1 MNILSISGGKDST
14 AMLLLAIERGV
25 EDLRCIFAD
34 TGNEHPKTIEYIGY
48 LQESTGIKIET
59 IRADFSK
66 QIAHKRELVETKWR
80 AEGVSEQAIADALSV
95 LKPSGNAF
103 LDLCLVKGRFP
114 STMARFCT
122 AELKV
127 QVVRD
132 QIYTPVLAAG
142 IDIDSWQGI
151 RHDESK
157 SRSCAVER
165 DLAMKDENTG
175 AECWNYRPI
184 LDWKAED
191 CFAMMRKHGIK
202 PNPMYSLGMTRVG
215 CMPCINARKAEIAEI
230 SMRFPEE
237 IDRIARWEDAVSKA
251 SRRRDS
257 TFFPTSQGKGD
268 GIYEIVQWAKT
279 DRGGRQ
285 FGMFD
290 WIDLPACSSQYG
302 LCE

>member
-48 LQESTGIKIET
+48 LQDATGIKIET

-66 QIAHKRELVETKWR
+66 QIAHKREIVETKWR
-80 AEGVSEQAIADALSV
+80 AEGVSEEAIADALSV

-132 QIYTPVLAAG
+132 QIYTPVLATG

-191 CFAMMRKHGIK
+191 CFAMMKKHEIK
-202 PNPMYSLGMTRVG
+202 PNPLYSLGMTRVG

-230 SMRFPEE
+230 SVRFPDE
-237 IDRIARWEDAVSKA
+237 IDRIARWERMVSKA
-251 SRRRDS
+251 SKRGDS
-257 TFFPTSQGKGD
+257 TFFPTSQGRGE
-268 GIYEIVQWAKT
+268 GIYEIVRWAKT

-290 WIDLPACSSQYG
+290 WLDVPACSSQYG

>member
-14 AMLLLAIERGV
+14 AMLLLAIERGI
-25 EDLRCIFAD
+25 EDLKCIFAD
-34 TGNEHPKTIEYIGY
+34 TGNEHPETVRYISYLSQAVGIEIQTI
-48 LQESTGIKIET
+48 K
-59 IRADFSK
+59 ADFSK
-66 QIAHKRELVETKWR
+66 QIQHKRDLVREKWR
-80 AEGVSEQAIADALSV
+80 NEGVSEERITDALSV
-95 LKPSGNAF
+95 LVPSGNPF

-127 QVVRD
+127 QIVRN
-132 QIYTPVLAAG
+132 QIYKPILAAG
-142 IDIDSWQGI
+142 TDIDSWQGI

-157 SRSCAVER
+157 SRSCAIER
-165 DLAMKDENTG
+165 DLAMKDETTG

-191 CFAMMRKHGIK
+191 CFAIMKKHGIK
-202 PNPMYSLGMTRVG
+202 PNPLYSLGMTRVG

-237 IDRIARWEDAVSKA
+237 IDRIARWENAVSKA
-251 SRRRDS
+251 SKRGDS
-257 TFFPTSQGKGD
+257 TFFPTSQGNGN